1 MALRILIFSIAIG
14 ADYSFYVTSIAT
26 YAPTFLGYN
35 NSVLAIVQ
43 DQNKNKGV
51 KFVNSL
57 LLIGITKVT
66 KDMVFSLVQELE
78 LPLFESGIEVIQNH
92 KWIMV
97 KAALYQKQT
106 VKTKN
111 TAD

>member
-1 MALRILIFSIAIG
+1 M
-14 ADYSFYVTSIAT
+14 TSIAT

-78 LPLFESGIEVIQNH
+78 LHLFKSGIGLI
-92 KWIMV
+92 
-97 KAALYQKQT
+97 
-106 VKTKN
+106 TKN
-111 TAD
+111 ELW